1 MPLVHTT
8 HFFLKVKNFHILFEH
23 LGHLGACLGD
33 LGESSPNYSCIYAK
47 RSHLVSSQINSSDEI

>member
-33 LGESSPNYSCIYAK
+33 LGESSPNYSWI
-47 RSHLVSSQINSSDEI
+47 SSVFMPREAT